1 VHRRSDQQIIAPPGQ
16 RSATL
21 AALVR
26 AWRAGL
32 VSFDEVL
39 DETTDGEEHL
49 VRHPDG
55 TEEPL
60 AATLTS
66 LTRLSPDA
74 VRVVLPA
81 AGDPRGLP
89 GPGPFSSAALLAGEG
104 VVLGTSGLVPEADL
118 APDALLHPDDR
129 WAGTRWLAHPLPS
142 TPAPAEPLTLAEADH
157 DLTMALTETVGAL
170 RDLDVA
176 RLPPG
181 LAKGLAALRG
191 ESAAG
196 PSLPAGYGARA
207 RRLSARATTI
217 AGVLALASAD
227 ASGAAVNAF
236 ETSARDAALRPLA
249 TAARRARA
257 AAVNAPLER

>member
-1 VHRRSDQQIIAPPGQ
+1 MLPRSSDQQAPAPPGR

-21 AALVR
+21 AAWAR

-39 DETTDGEEHL
+39 DETTGDEEHL

-55 TEEPL
+55 SEE
-60 AATLTS
+60 TLSSALVGFSTVP
-66 LTRLSPDA
+66 PDEI
-74 VRVVLPA
+74 RVVLPA

-89 GPGPFSSAALLAGEG
+89 GPGPFTSAALLAGEG
-104 VVLGTSGLVPEADL
+104 VVLGTSGLVPEAE
-118 APDALLHPDDR
+118 LHPHLDPADR
-129 WAGTRWLAHPLPS
+129 WAGTCWLAHPLPA
-142 TPAPAEPLTLAEADH
+142 TPVPAESITLAEADH
-157 DLTMALTETVGAL
+157 DLSMALTEAIGAL

-181 LAKGLAALRG
+181 LAKGLASLRG
-191 ESAAG
+191 SEGAG
-196 PSLPAGYGARA
+196 PELPVGYSARA

-217 AGVLALASAD
+217 AGVLTLASTD
-227 ASGAAVNAF
+227 TSGAAVNAF
-236 ETSARDAALRPLA
+236 EAAARDAAFRPLA

-257 AAVNAPLER
+257 AAINSPLER

>member
-1 VHRRSDQQIIAPPGQ
+1 MLHRRSDQQIPAPPGQ

-21 AALVR
+21 AAWVR
-26 AWRAGL
+26 SWRAGL
-32 VSFDEVL
+32 ASFDELL
-39 DETTDGEEHL
+39 DEVTGGEEHL

-55 TEEPL
+55 TEESL
-60 AATLTS
+60 AAALTAS
-66 LTRLSPDA
+66 PRVSPDA

-89 GPGPFSSAALLAGEG
+89 GPGAFSSAALVVGEG
-104 VVLGTSGLVPEADL
+104 VVLGATGLVPEEDTSSPVL
-118 APDALLHPDDR
+118 PDPADR
-129 WAGTRWLAHPLPS
+129 WAGTRWLAYPLPE
-142 TPAPAEPLTLAEADH
+142 TPVPVEPLTLAEADH
-157 DLTMALTETVGAL
+157 DLTMALTETIGAL
-170 RDLDVA
+170 RQLDVA

-181 LAKGLAALRG
+181 LARGLAALRG
-191 ESAAG
+191 EDGAG
-196 PSLPAGYGARA
+196 PALPVGYGPRA

-227 ASGAAVNAF
+227 ASGAAVNAY

-257 AAVNAPLER
+257 AAVNSPLE

>member
-1 VHRRSDQQIIAPPGQ
+1 MLHQQIPAPPGQ

-21 AALVR
+21 AAWVR
-26 AWRAGL
+26 SWRAGL

-39 DETTDGEEHL
+39 DEATGGEEHL

-55 TEEPL
+55 TEESL
-60 AATLTS
+60 AAALIELAAS
-66 LTRLSPDA
+66 SRVSPDA

-89 GPGPFSSAALLAGEG
+89 GPGPFSSAALVAGEG
-104 VVLGTSGLVPEADL
+104 VVLGASGLVPE
-118 APDALLHPDDR
+118 PDAPSTAHLDPADR
-129 WAGTRWLAHPLPS
+129 WAGTRWLANPLPVA
-142 TPAPAEPLTLAEADH
+142 PVPAEPLTLAEADH
-157 DLTMALTETVGAL
+157 DLTMALTETIGAL
-170 RDLDVA
+170 RELDVA

-181 LAKGLAALRG
+181 LARGLASLRG
-191 ESAAG
+191 EDGAG
-196 PSLPAGYGARA
+196 PSLPIGYGPRA

-227 ASGAAVNAF
+227 ASGAAVNAY

-257 AAVNAPLER
+257 AAVNSPLE